1 MTTTDISP
9 LKTGAAKTANAA
21 GAAVTR
27 ALKEASEATGVGFD
41 VLYNIAKRESSFNPD
56 AKAKTSSAAGLFQF
70 IEQTWLGAVKDFG
83 GAHGLAAE
91 AAAITRRPDGKLA
104 VADPARR
111 KEILD
116 LRFDAGKAAAL
127 AGELAQTN
135 AAALQQKLGR
145 AVDRAEI
152 YAAHFL
158 GVGGAAKLLNAPSTA
173 LAADLLPAAAKANK
187 PVFYEGGAK
196 KTVGDVVA
204 SIAKSMNAAAPAAPQ
219 GAPDAPSIGE
229 LRWAELYPDTA
240 RSAYARS
247 AFSALLD
254 GPAPR
259 STELTP
265 FSMTVLQAL
274 DPTRIAETERKRKDA
289 IV

>member
-9 LKTGAAKTANAA
+9 LKAGANAA

-27 ALKEASEATGVGFD
+27 ALKDASEATGVGFD
-41 VLYNIAKRESSFNPD
+41 VLYNIARRESSFNPE

-70 IEQTWLGAVKDFG
+70 IEQTWLGAVKEFG
-83 GAHGLAAE
+83 SAHGLSAE
-91 AAAITRRPDGKLA
+91 ATAITRSADGKLT
-104 VADPARR
+104 VADPSRR

-127 AGELAQTN
+127 AGELAQSN

-158 GVGGAAKLLNAPSTA
+158 GVGGAAKLLKAPASA
-173 LAADLLPAAAKANK
+173 LAADLLPAAAQANK
-187 PVFYEGGAK
+187 PVFFEGGAK

-204 SIAKSMNAAAPAAPQ
+204 AIAKSMNAPAPAPAEE
-219 GAPDAPSIGE
+219 APSVGE
-229 LRWAELYPDTA
+229 LRWAELFPDTGK
-240 RSAYARS
+240 SDLTRS

-254 GPAPR
+254 TPTRRPQ
-259 STELTP
+259 ELTP
-265 FSMTVLQAL
+265 FTMTVLQAL
-274 DPTRIAETERKRKDA
+274 DPTRLADADGKRKDA